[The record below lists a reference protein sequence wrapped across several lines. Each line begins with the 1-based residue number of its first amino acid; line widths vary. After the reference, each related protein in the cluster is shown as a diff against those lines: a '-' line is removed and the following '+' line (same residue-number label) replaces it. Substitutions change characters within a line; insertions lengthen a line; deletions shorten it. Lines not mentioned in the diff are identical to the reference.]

1 MTRFTLFLSL
11 LLSASLVACAT
22 DSPGALE
29 QAGFRVGCGADDDS
43 CPVSGLDAPLAVG
56 ARQHVEIDLQI
67 PGSFSPSA
75 PLVSLAPEI
84 ITTQGRELVAQD
96 EGMCAILL
104 VDQAGQVL
112 DFIHLWTAQA
122 DGLSLHLLSDQG
134 LDLGRVE
141 RNIQMAVGESLRLMP
156 LPQQGELP
164 LLGRFADSQ
173 WTLEGEALQLLDE
186 GLGEH
191 RRLRAQQSGS
201 ASLQVTAGGLAVA
214 LTVEVL

>member
-1 MTRFTLFLSL
+1 MTRFSLSLSL
-11 LLSASLVACAT
+11 LLSASLLACAT

-56 ARQHVEIDLQI
+56 ASQHLEIDLQI

-75 PLVSLAPEI
+75 PLVSLAPDI
-84 ITTQGRELVAQD
+84 ITTQGRELFAQD

-112 DFIHLWTAQA
+112 DLIHLWTAQA

-141 RNIQMAVGESLRLMP
+141 RDLQMAVGESLRLMP
-156 LPQQGELP
+156 VAQQGALP

-173 WTLEGEALQLLDE
+173 WSLEGEALQLIEE

-191 RRLRAQQSGS
+191 RRLRARQSGA
-201 ASLQVTAGGLAVA
+201 ASLQVNAGGLSGDLA
-214 LTVEVL
+214 VEVL